1 MLMKSL
7 GIKLGDKAQIREVP
21 SLQLLQ
27 SVTLRVS
34 CVKEY
39 SEVMLDKQSLSM
51 ILRVYHNNKAILSNS
66 ILFLPCLY
74 SLFLAEVIA
83 CSPQQGVLSEGTKVF
98 LEMADEKERGE
109 DKHKTQL
116 QIAKRIGTS
125 IKYIL
130 DWKSMSSKLL
140 DVNGIIVCGEKGT
153 GKSSVLHY
161 IVDELN
167 RLNVD
172 SSAFVSSKDLADF
185 KWKYNCK

>member
-51 ILRVYHNNKAILSNS
+51 ILRVYHNKNAILSNS

-125 IKYIL
+125 IKYVL

-167 RLNVD
+167 RLHVD

>member
-51 ILRVYHNNKAILSNS
+51 ILRVYHNKNAILSNS

-167 RLNVD
+167 RLHVD